1 MTSRGFI
8 IKHYEHKEQVGV
20 KRSIS
25 TFYSRYPSMV
35 NVHAK
40 LSRRKGFF
48 ENLKLFIVIGFVSKD
63 NVICCENELT
73 TSIDKKGF
81 FSFNDDEKKKINKL
95 NMRGRTTTVSK
106 KMI

>member
-1 MTSRGFI
+1 MFI
-8 IKHYEHKEQVGV
+8 
-20 KRSIS
+20 
-25 TFYSRYPSMV
+25 
-35 NVHAK
+35 VHAK
-40 LSRRKGFF
+40 YF
-48 ENLKLFIVIGFVSKD
+48 ENINFFIAIGLVTK
-63 NVICCENELT
+63 NNIICCENELT